1 MLKGNRCLLWLTFS
15 SAASAMVYEV
25 TNYWSFA
32 FQRCSRVASL
42 RGKPSQQCFGVRL
55 STSFVICSKLPD
67 SKTLLLEHT
76 CAFSPNGI
84 QSKPQSLAL
93 HIPLLWLSLFLT
105 AFTIA
110 ARATKKATLRVAALS
125 SPNFSSAPLFWCRHR
140 WQFLRLG
147 NATSSASGSAKTH
160 PEDGKVSCD
169 FR

>member
-25 TNYWSFA
+25 TDYWSFA

-55 STSFVICSKLPD
+55 STSFVIYSKLPD

-76 CAFSPNGI
+76 CAFSKWHTK
-84 QSKPQSLAL
+84 QATESCL
-93 HIPLLWLSLFLT
+93 HIPLLWLSPFLT

-110 ARATKKATLRVAALS
+110 ARATKKAMLRVAALS
-125 SPNFSSAPLFWCRHR
+125 SPNFSSAPLFWYRHR

-147 NATSSASGSAKTH
+147 NATSSASGSAKTR